1 MEKEDKQMLNEALDY
16 LHHTQPVFLATCDA
30 DQPRLRPVTLIYF
43 KKKLWVATG
52 TKNAKFRQILKNNKI
67 ELCLF
72 AEQHKSQGYVRAC
85 GTAVIVTNQRTK
97 RSLAANLPFFKDF
110 WSDRNDRRY
119 ALLEI
124 KIKSIEYLK
133 PNQLKVKKFRL

>member
-1 MEKEDKQMLNEALDY
+1 MKKDDKILLAEALDY
-16 LHHTQPVFLATCDA
+16 LQHTQPVFLATCEG
-30 DQPRLRPVTLIYF
+30 DQPRLRPVTLIWF

-52 TKNAKFRQILKNNKI
+52 AKNAKMRQILKNDKI

-72 AEQHKSQGYVRAC
+72 AEQQKSQGYVRAC
-85 GTAVIVTNQRTK
+85 GKAVVVTNKRTR
-97 RSLAANLPFFKDF
+97 RSLAASLPFFKDL
-110 WSDRNDRRY
+110 WSDREDRRY

-124 KIKSIEYLK
+124 RVKAIDYLK

>member
-1 MEKEDKQMLNEALDY
+1 MKNIDKDLLGEALDY

-52 TKNAKFRQILKNNKI
+52 SKNAKIRQIMKNNKI

-72 AEQHKSQGYVRAC
+72 AEQQKSQGYVRAC
-85 GTAVIVTNQRTK
+85 GTANIVTNQRTR
-97 RSLAANLPFFKDF
+97 RSLAANLSFFKDF
-110 WSDRNDRRY
+110 WSDREDKRY
-119 ALLEI
+119 TLLEI
-124 KIKSIEYLK
+124 KVKSIEYLK

>member
-1 MEKEDKQMLNEALDY
+1 MKNIDKDLLGEALDY

-52 TKNAKFRQILKNNKI
+52 SKNAKIRQIMKNNKI

-72 AEQHKSQGYVRAC
+72 AEQQKSQGYVRAC
-85 GTAVIVTNQRTK
+85 GTANVVTNQRTR
-97 RSLAANLPFFKDF
+97 RSLAANLSFFKDF
-110 WSDRNDRRY
+110 WSDREDKRY
-119 ALLEI
+119 TLLEI
-124 KIKSIEYLK
+124 KVKSIEYLK

>member
-1 MEKEDKQMLNEALDY
+1 MKNIDKDLLGEALDY
-16 LHHTQPVFLATCDA
+16 LHHTQPVFLATCDG

-43 KKKLWVATG
+43 KKKLWIATG
-52 TKNAKFRQILKNNKI
+52 AKNAKIRQIMKNNKI
-67 ELCLF
+67 ELGLF
-72 AEQHKSQGYVRAC
+72 AEQQKSQGYVRAS
-85 GTAVIVTNQRTK
+85 GTANIVTNQRTR

-110 WSDRNDRRY
+110 WSDREDRRY

-124 KIKSIEYLK
+124 KVKAIEYLK